1 MKALRKLTGE
11 TAIYGMPSIIGR
23 FLNWWLTPYWT
34 YVLVKQSDLGQVSNI
49 YAYVA
54 FLLVILTFGM
64 ETGYF
69 RFASK
74 EKNSVKVFSTSM
86 FTLLVTTSIFL
97 LLFFIGLPN
106 ITAYLDL
113 EGYSAILIIVALT
126 LVIDVLSTLPFA
138 ALRLANRPLKFAFIK
153 FINIGLNIGFNL
165 IFLTLFPFIASKFPS
180 GIISSIYRPELGI
193 VYIFIANLIA
203 SFVTFLLLIPYIKI
217 SFSFDWILF
226 RKMIKY
232 SFPILII
239 GITGMINQNID
250 KILIP
255 KLLPQSAD
263 PMKQLGIYA
272 ASFKMAVVL
281 NMFIQAFRYAF
292 EPFFFN
298 RKGDQT
304 DKAMYAVIMKYF
316 IIIGLMIFLAL
327 SSFVDVFKII
337 IHSDYHEGLGII
349 PIVLLAN
356 LFMGIYFNLSLWY
369 KVTDKTHY
377 GAIIGIIGSFITIL
391 INVLL
396 IPIIG
401 YYASALA
408 ILVCFI
414 SITVISYFWGMK
426 HYPIQ
431 YKVGNFLFYLVL
443 ALVLFGIYW
452 LVRTEQNTYIWL
464 AILINI
470 VFISIVFFKEKREII
485 ALIKN

>member
-74 EKNSVKVFSTSM
+74 EKNPIKVFSTSM
-86 FTLLVTTSIFL
+86 FTLLITTSVFL
-97 LLFFIGLPN
+97 LLFFIGLQD
-106 ITAYLDL
+106 ITAFLDI
-113 EGYSAILIIVALT
+113 EGYSTILIIVALT

-138 ALRLANRPLKFAFIK
+138 ALRLANRPLKFALIK

-165 IFLTLFPFIASKFPS
+165 IFLTLFPLIVSKYPS
-180 GIISSIYRPELGI
+180 GVISSIYSPELGI
-193 VYIFIANLIA
+193 IYIFIANLIA
-203 SFVTFLLLIPYIKI
+203 SFVTFILLIPYIKI

-239 GITGMINQNID
+239 GITGMVNQNID

-255 KLLPQSAD
+255 KLLPQSAE

-327 SSFVDVFKII
+327 SSFVDVFKFII
-337 IHSDYHEGLGII
+337 RSDYHEGLGII

-377 GAIIGIIGSFITIL
+377 GAIIGIIGSFITIF

-396 IPIIG
+396 IPVIG

-408 ILVCFI
+408 ILACFI
-414 SITVISYFWGMK
+414 SISVISYFWGMK

-431 YKVGNFLFYLVL
+431 YKVGNFLFYLFV

-464 AILINI
+464 AILVNI
-470 VFISIVFFKEKREII
+470 VFISVVFFKEKKEII